1 MKRVFIVTLLALAV
15 VTTGCG
21 GKRSGGTQGAEL
33 SYCGSVEQAD
43 QGEVF
48 HIEAALPIDFSDP
61 MEWVLRY
68 DDNDV
73 EALRERAK
81 SEDKEC
87 DVLFFGSSSIRLWR
101 TLEEDMAPLKVVN
114 RGYGGAMMRDV
125 HYNYHTVLADYSPR
139 AFVFYCDNDLAG
151 FERDLHPTELF
162 DLYRLLVERL
172 QRDYP
177 DKPIFILSIKF
188 NNNRLVRLEQHRLF
202 NQIMADYA
210 AHTEGVTFV
219 DVNTPILNPDGTIND
234 GMFEADRLHVNRE
247 GYAVWASVL
256 RPLLIEALR

>member
-1 MKRVFIVTLLALAV
+1 MKKSVIAIIFTALAATLV
-15 VTTGCG
+15 LCSRCDRQSSWADCV
-21 GKRSGGTQGAEL
+21 GA
-33 SYCGSVEQAD
+33 VEQSAEGD
-43 QGEVF
+43 IF
-48 HIEAALPIDFSDP
+48 HINTSLPIDYTEQ

-73 EALRERAK
+73 EELRQRAQ

-101 TLEEDMAPLKVVN
+101 TLAEDIAPLKVVN

-125 HYNYHTVLADYSPR
+125 HYNHHTVLADYSPR
-139 AFVFYCDNDLAG
+139 AFVFYCDNDLGG
-151 FERDLHPTELF
+151 FGRDLHPTELF

-172 QRDYP
+172 QNDYP
-177 DKPIFILSIKF
+177 GRPIFILSIKF
-188 NNNRLVRLEQHRLF
+188 NNNRIAKIEQHRLF
-202 NQIMADYA
+202 NAIMADYA

-234 GMFEADRLHVNRE
+234 AMFEPDLLHVNRE

-256 RPLLIEALR
+256 RPLLIEALK